1 MIGLNRRRM
10 MGGEKLPYDTE
21 IEYPKS
27 KSRI

>member
-10 MGGEKLPYDTE
+10 MGGKKLPYDAE
-21 IEYPKS
+21 IEYLKS